1 MKNLKLLLFSSLF
14 VLSITNIVNAQPE
27 PIDFTPLSNYSIKNT
42 VKFNSGLNC
51 YVCTNLAQFNKI
63 FGAAKTAGA
72 VATPHFGNDR
82 VIAIAMPPSAR
93 ETTVIIQ
100 KVEVAGSTTNVH
112 CIVNYGGN
120 LTYKATPLVIGTI
133 PRDSFTKTIAFYRD
147 GRITKAF
154 TVK

>member
-1 MKNLKLLLFSSLF
+1 MKNLKLSLF
-14 VLSITNIVNAQPE
+14 TTLILIIAVHAAKAQPE
-27 PIDFTPLSNYSIKNT
+27 PIDFTPLSNYVIKNT
-42 VKFNSGLNC
+42 VKFTGGLNC
-51 YVCTNLAQFNKI
+51 FVCTNLTQFNKI
-63 FGAAKTAGA
+63 FAAAKTGGSKP
-72 VATPHFGNDR
+72 PHFGNDR
-82 VIAIAMPPSAR
+82 VIGIAMPPSAR

-120 LTYKATPLVIGTI
+120 LNYKATPIVVGTI

-147 GRITKAF
+147 GRMYKAF